1 MKRILIF
8 LLSALLILSVSA
20 CSDNSNEVS
29 DASAT
34 EVALT
39 VKEGVTFVDDMFEV
53 SNEVV
58 PDFYNL
64 PEGVTDF
71 KVYMSAS
78 GATAEELA
86 VFKCDSKK
94 TSDEVIKACEK
105 RTENLTEKFEDYI
118 PEELT
123 KIKSAVIEE
132 KNGFVMFICA
142 DSTEPAEEKFKDY
155 KYYRADN

>member
-1 MKRILIF
+1 MKRILTF
-8 LLSALLILSVSA
+8 LLSVLLILSVSA

-29 DASAT
+29 DASAA
-34 EVALT
+34 EVALA

-53 SNEVV
+53 SNEVAT
-58 PDFYNL
+58 DFYNL

-86 VFKCDSKK
+86 VFKCDSKQ
-94 TSDEVIKACEK
+94 TSEEVIKACEK
-105 RTENLTEKFEDYI
+105 RIEDLTEKFEDYI
-118 PEELT
+118 PGEMA
-123 KIKSAVIEE
+123 KIKDAVIEE

-142 DSTEPAEEKFKDY
+142 DSTDSAEKSFKNY
-155 KYYRADN
+155 KY

>member
-8 LLSALLILSVSA
+8 LLSVILVLSVSA
-20 CSDNSNEVS
+20 CSGDSGKIS

-34 EVALT
+34 DVALT
-39 VKEGVTFVDDMFEV
+39 VKESIVFVDDMFEV
-53 SNEVV
+53 SNEVAA
-58 PDFYNL
+58 DFYNL

-86 VFKCDSKK
+86 IFKCDSKESSK
-94 TSDEVIKACEK
+94 QVVKACEK
-105 RTENLTEKFEDYI
+105 RIENLKDKFADYI
-118 PEELT
+118 PEEMV
-123 KIKSAVIEE
+123 KIENAVIEE

-142 DSTEPAEEKFKDY
+142 DSTDSAEKSFKDY
-155 KYYRADN
+155 KY